1 MATAWNYVVTAHK
14 STAVSRSCVGNFTAP
29 HHINLIVAKC
39 TRIEIYLLTP
49 QGLQLMFDVPLYGT
63 IATLELFRSHSEAQ
77 DFLFVGMERYRYC
90 ILYWDG
96 RQLLTRSGG
105 DASHFGGR
113 PTDNGQIGIIDLHHR
128 LIGLHL
134 YDGLFKV
141 IPFDNQGQLKEQLNI
156 RLQELLVLDIKFLY
170 GCEIPTVAVLYQDNK
185 DARHVKTYEIALEDK
200 EFVEGSW
207 SQNNLDNGACL
218 LVPVPLGGV
227 IIIGEDTIVH
237 WSSTTFKS
245 LSINQAIIGAVGRV
259 DPDGSRY
266 LYGDNTGSLHLLVIT
281 QERGRVTDLKTHYM
295 GETSIASK
303 ISYLD
308 SGLVYIGSQFGDS
321 QLIKLNNQADASGS
335 FVEILEQYMNIGPIV
350 DLCVVDL
357 ERQGQG
363 QVITCSGAHKDG
375 SIRAIRNGIVITN
388 QASVQLQGI
397 KGLWS
402 LKTSLNDQYD
412 TFLVVTF
419 INETHFLA
427 MNKENELAETDIE
440 GFDSETQTLVCGSAI
455 HNQLIQVTAN
465 SVRLVS
471 STSLDLLDQWFA
483 PTGFSINVAAANA
496 SQVLLATGGFH
507 LVYLEITNSKLVE
520 VKHIELEH
528 DISCLDINSV
538 GENPQSSSFAA
549 VGMWKDISVRIFSLP
564 GLQLNWKEK
573 FAEFVPRS
581 VLLCTI
587 EEVSY
592 LFCGLGDGHLFSF
605 VLNISK
611 CELSA
616 RRRFSLGTQPI
627 SLYKFSSHNRTHVF
641 AASDRPTLIYSS
653 DKKLLY
659 SYVNLKEMSH
669 VCPFNTAVSPESIA
683 IAKEAELSVGAIN
696 DFRKLH
702 IHTIPLNEQARRI
715 CYQEQSRTLAFCSF
729 KDKDIHTESE
739 THFVHL
745 LDHQTFGFLSTHT
758 LDTFEWGC
766 SIVSCSFSDDE
777 NSYYCVGTAYVLPME
792 NEPTKGRI
800 LVFLVEKGELQLIS
814 EKETKGA
821 VYSLNAFNGKLLAAI
836 NQQIRLYKWV
846 QRDDRSHELQSECSY
861 HSDVLPMHTQTR
873 GDFIVVG
880 DIMRSLSLLVYKHDE
895 GLIEYKARD
904 FNASWISAV
913 EMLDDDIYIGADNC
927 CNLFTV
933 RESETHEGRL
943 DVIGEYHLG
952 DLVNSLQHGSL
963 VKHHTRSLVG
973 KYPTAIFGTISGA
986 IGVIASIPSN
996 LHMIL
1001 EKLQSILAK
1010 SIKSVGNL
1018 SHAEWR
1024 SFYNVRRTSVARN
1037 FVDGDLIELFLKLSS
1052 SHKLA
1057 VAMAM
1062 GVDVDKLCLLVE
1074 ELADLH

>member
-1 MATAWNYVVTAHK
+1 MATEWNYVVTAHK

-29 HHINLIVAKC
+29 HHLNLIVAKC

-77 DFLFVGMERYRYC
+77 DFLFVGLERYRYC

-141 IPFDNQGQLKEQLNI
+141 IPFDNQGQLKEPLNI

-207 SQNNLDNGACL
+207 SQNNLDNGARL

-295 GETSIASK
+295 GGTSIAST

-375 SIRAIRNGIVITN
+375 SIRAIRNGIVITS

-496 SQVLLATGGFH
+496 SQ
-507 LVYLEITNSKLVE
+507 
-520 VKHIELEH
+520 
-528 DISCLDINSV
+528 
-538 GENPQSSSFAA
+538 
-549 VGMWKDISVRIFSLP
+549 
-564 GLQLNWKEK
+564 
-573 FAEFVPRS
+573 
-581 VLLCTI
+581 
-587 EEVSY
+587 VSY

-861 HSDVLPMHTQTR
+861 HSEVLPMHTQTR

-904 FNASWISAV
+904 LNTSWISAV

-1037 FVDGDLIELFLKLSS
+1037 FVDGDLIELFLKLSP

-1057 VAMAM
+1057 VARAM